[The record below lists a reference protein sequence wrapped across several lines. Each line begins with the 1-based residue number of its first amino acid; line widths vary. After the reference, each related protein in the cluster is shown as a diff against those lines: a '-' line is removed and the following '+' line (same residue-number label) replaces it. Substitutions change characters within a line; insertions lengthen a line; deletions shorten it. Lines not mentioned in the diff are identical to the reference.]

1 MKAETRDDILF
12 GAFILIIVV
21 LALTY
26 FTVPERTDFIEF
38 QKRWWKEFWL
48 LFTS

>member
-1 MKAETRDDILF
+1 MKEESRDDILF
-12 GAFILIIVV
+12 AAFIIVIVV

-26 FTVPERTDFIEF
+26 FTVPERTDFIDF
-38 QKRWWKEFWL
+38 QKGWWKEFRL